1 MQAGSRLE
9 PLSPVAAAGEDPS
22 AARREPGTE
31 AVALSAIVP
40 LFRDRSD
47 VVEVYEAYK
56 AALESLGRRYE
67 LIYVLSWQSERA
79 LADLKALK
87 QRGEDTLVLVMGQ
100 QVDEAEAL
108 LNGFERARGE
118 VVLTLPADL
127 QVEPA
132 DIPKVVLE
140 LERCEVAVGRRPPTS
155 STLQRI
161 QAKAF
166 HWLLKLLFGHS
177 FTDLV
182 CRVRAW
188 RRPVTEEIRL
198 HGVQPHFLPLLASER
213 GFRIR
218 EVDVRPGTSG
228 RAGVKLTLLDR
239 ISVALDILALY
250 LVLKFTKKPLRFFG
264 MIGVPILLAG
274 VVFCA
279 VLAFARL
286 VYDVQLADRPALVL
300 AVLLVVLVIHIIALG
315 LIGEIVIFASGRRIK
330 EHSIERIL

>member
-1 MQAGSRLE
+1 M
-9 PLSPVAAAGEDPS
+9 
-22 AARREPGTE
+22 
-31 AVALSAIVP
+31 ALSAIVP

-79 LADLKALK
+79 LADLKAARS
-87 QRGEDTLVLVMGQ
+87 RGEDALVLVLGQ

-127 QVEPA
+127 PGRAGRHSEGSSWARALRGRGRPA
-132 DIPKVVLE
+132 AAGQLDAAADPGQGVPLAAQA
-140 LERCEVAVGRRPPTS
+140 AVR
-155 STLQRI
+155 
-161 QAKAF
+161 AHA
-166 HWLLKLLFGHS
+166 
-177 FTDLV
+177 DLV

-198 HGVQPHFLPLLASER
+198 HGVQPHFLPLLAGER

-250 LVLKFTKKPLRFFG
+250 LVLKFTKKPLRFG
-264 MIGVPILLAG
+264 MIRLPILLAG

-300 AVLLVVLVIHIIALG
+300 AVLLVVLGIQIIGARPDRRARDLRLRPAHQGALDRAHPLRVQLAPARRGHI
-315 LIGEIVIFASGRRIK
+315 ESRRTCD
-330 EHSIERIL
+330 RTRGMP